1 MRSGQLH
8 QSLHAFS
15 IEAAQALTAATA
27 GGAEVGFDI
36 VEERARLHRP
46 ALYCYRPLTG
56 QFVARQWPTLR
67 SLPSAASALAELSG
81 MPGLHS
87 YLAAHAPPADDDDGC
102 DFSEAAL
109 QCFIGRVFDGAD
121 KAFVLVPER
130 FEPAYRELFEN
141 AVERRND
148 IALLGL
154 LRGVSTTAREIVLG
168 DGMLLAPLERLGR
181 VPPDPSWLRDDRPSL
196 VVAVDPGEE
205 PDGVE
210 RALAQMLELQTAMR
224 LYAGGISLAP
234 LAWIHCGGSNWRALQ
249 LGGGRTDG
257 QVLLVAEQQE
267 QLSNFIATV
276 ARRRPTAGALGWAL
290 RRFELGCEHENR
302 LDALTDHLLALRALL
317 EPEGA
322 GSGRLAGRLAALCAE
337 AGERD
342 DMTRRIL
349 RAVALEQ
356 AVIAGEE
363 IAPSRPDAGAGAV
376 ATEVEER
383 LRQILRDVIAGEL
396 RGDLAALA
404 DARIYVPEDDAGIGH
419 VGDFQVTRTSTGR
432 FASGLFATP
441 RTSSRPGVGDDSL
454 FAHPGGTRG
463 GWDPDEPPTD
473 ELRTTARG

>member
-1 MRSGQLH
+1 
-8 QSLHAFS
+8 
-15 IEAAQALTAATA
+15 
-27 GGAEVGFDI
+27 
-36 VEERARLHRP
+36 
-46 ALYCYRPLTG
+46 
-56 QFVARQWPTLR
+56 
-67 SLPSAASALAELSG
+67 
-81 MPGLHS
+81 
-87 YLAAHAPPADDDDGC
+87 
-102 DFSEAAL
+102 
-109 QCFIGRVFDGAD
+109 
-121 KAFVLVPER
+121 
-130 FEPAYRELFEN
+130 
-141 AVERRND
+141 
-148 IALLGL
+148 
-154 LRGVSTTAREIVLG
+154 
-168 DGMLLAPLERLGR
+168 MLLAPLERLGR